1 MTIKAF
7 LAQLHK
13 SPKLQETF
21 FALSRKA
28 VLGALYLRFPFAKSA
43 DIEEALSETYIALVD
58 DKISGFQS
66 RHPVGTDD
74 FIKDL
79 VRYLAHFIA
88 FRKLVDIYR
97 RSGAEN
103 NADGRPNES
112 EDGDDSFLESLISND
127 PNPAENYE
135 TKQLSALL
143 YRCVNMLSDK
153 LRAVINL
160 FLADLSQKEI
170 VSYLALPSIGTV
182 KSRQWEALQ
191 KLKSCMGVKE

>member
-7 LAQLHK
+7 LVQLHK
-13 SPKLQETF
+13 SPKLQEKF
-21 FALSRKA
+21 FTLSRKA
-28 VLGALYLRFPFAKSA
+28 VLGALYLRYPFAKSA
-43 DIEEALSETYIALVD
+43 DIEEALSETYIALID

-66 RHPVGTDD
+66 THPIETDE
-74 FIKDL
+74 FMKDL

-97 RSGAEN
+97 KAGAEN
-103 NADGRPNES
+103 NPDVRPNRLDDDS
-112 EDGDDSFLESLISND
+112 DSFLESLISND
-127 PNPAENYE
+127 PTPLENYE
-135 TKQLSALL
+135 TKHLSALL
-143 YRCVNMLSDK
+143 YRCINMLSDK
-153 LRAVINL
+153 LRAVVNL

-170 VSYLALPSIGTV
+170 VSYLALSSTGTV